1 MSQLLASDTLYIKEF
16 EFEIA
21 LRCGERREYEYE
33 FDGVTPKAE
42 VEVGQGDYEEEW
54 KGDRALSEVLALFAR
69 LAIRADSN
77 PLEVAGRALR
87 VLGIQWEQVKS
98 LELEISYSDGR
109 EQAFEYEGKEQ
120 D

>member
-1 MSQLLASDTLYIKEF
+1 MSQLVAETLYIREF
-16 EFEIA
+16 ELEIA

-54 KGDRALSEVLALFAR
+54 KGDTALAEVLALFAR
-69 LAIRADSN
+69 LAIRGDSN
-77 PLEVAGRALR
+77 PLEIAGRALR

-98 LELEISYSDGR
+98 LELEIAYSDGR
-109 EQAFEYEGKEQ
+109 EHEFEYQGKEQ